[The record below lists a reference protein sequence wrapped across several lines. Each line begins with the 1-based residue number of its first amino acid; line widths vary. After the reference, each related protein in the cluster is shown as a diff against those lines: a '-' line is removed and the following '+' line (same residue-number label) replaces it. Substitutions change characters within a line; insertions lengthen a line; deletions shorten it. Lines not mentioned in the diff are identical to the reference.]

1 MKEKLSHFFY
11 YYKWHVII
19 AICVIALFASLLKSC
34 TDRRTIDVKMVY
46 FGKEYISQ
54 ENAQLLEESL
64 RKEGFVNDVDG
75 DGEETFYM
83 DIVLDD
89 FEVDGTADEATM
101 SKIQTIVYAGDHT
114 LLLAHQYAL
123 EDYDGCFADLSDKAD
138 DTQKVFTSEENGFV
152 TGISVEGN
160 RYLEEM
166 GINTTDLYVAMR
178 RRTDKEVSKG
188 KNTEFFDAAYDI
200 LDFILSA
207 NEVQD

>member
-1 MKEKLSHFFY
+1 VKEKLSHFFY

-89 FEVDGTADEATM
+89 FEVDGTVDEATM
-101 SKIQTIVYAGDHT
+101 SKIQTVVYAGDHT

-123 EDYDGCFADLSDKAD
+123 EDYDGCFADLSDKAAD
-138 DTQKVFTSEENGFV
+138 GQKVFKSPENDFV

-160 RYLEEM
+160 TYLEEM
-166 GINTTDLYVAMR
+166 GIDTTNLYVAMR
-178 RRTDKEVSKG
+178 RRTEKEEKKG
-188 KNTEFFDAAYDI
+188 IFFFLQEAAYEI